1 MRYNRWIRAEA
12 RQDINRICSNHPEMA
27 ELIRRLTAWV
37 VDQLAENP
45 GEKGAARFSP
55 DGKVTYLRW
64 TVGPI
69 VVIFRLLPD
78 ADQTVIVE
86 GFLPNH

>member
-1 MRYNRWIRAEA
+1 MRYNRWIRSESKH
-12 RQDINRICSNHPEMA
+12 DINRICSNHPEQA
-27 ELIRRLTAWV
+27 DLIRKLTAWI

-45 GEKGAARFSP
+45 REKGEARLSP
-55 DGKVTYLRW
+55 DGKVTYFRW

-78 ADQTVIVE
+78 ADQTVVVE
-86 GFLPNH
+86 GFVPSH